1 MSIFMLLMLTTVTPG
16 TGLRGTVDEPGAMVM
31 ATGEPAATEPGA
43 VVVTEVV
50 MLDVWVPDPTV
61 A

>member
-1 MSIFMLLMLTTVTPG
+1 
-16 TGLRGTVDEPGAMVM
+16 MVM
-31 ATGEPAATEPGA
+31 ATGEPAVTEAGA

-50 MLDVWVPDPTV
+50 MLDVPTE